1 VNWSVKTGIIVR
13 GERTR
18 TVAVCGTVAGS
29 DTRNSCAEGQCE
41 LECKDRN
48 YSERREDQDCS
59 CVWNSGRQ

>member
-1 VNWSVKTGIIVR
+1 MEQWQAVILGTVVLRDSVNWSVKTGIIVR

-29 DTRNSCAEGQCE
+29 DTRNSCTEGQCE

-48 YSERREDQDCS
+48 
-59 CVWNSGRQ
+59 